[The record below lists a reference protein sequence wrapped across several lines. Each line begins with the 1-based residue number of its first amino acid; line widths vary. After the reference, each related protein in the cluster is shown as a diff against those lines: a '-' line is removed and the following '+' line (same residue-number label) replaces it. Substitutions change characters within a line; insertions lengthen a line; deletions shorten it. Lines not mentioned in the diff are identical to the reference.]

1 MIEDAYYYY
10 NSGKHMKTKIRILI
24 ADDHPLMRKGIRAAL
39 EDEPDIEQIIEAE
52 NGEIAYGR
60 LKQEPF
66 DIALVDIEM
75 PKLGGIGLSQKVI
88 AEKIKTKIVIL
99 TMHKDKDIFDQAMDA
114 GAHGYLLKENAVD
127 DIVECIHA
135 VRKGEYFISPAISGY
150 LVQRSQKNSVP
161 FSAIPYV
168 DKLTNAERTI
178 LKLISEGKTSQQ
190 IADELFISPKTV
202 ENHRNNISKKLHL
215 SGTHSLLK
223 FALSHKEYLKD

>member
-1 MIEDAYYYY
+1 M
-10 NSGKHMKTKIRILI
+10 NKKIKILI

-39 EDEPDIEQIIEAE
+39 EDEPDIELIAEAE
-52 NGEIAYGR
+52 NGESAYER
-60 LKQEPF
+60 LKKGSF

-75 PKLGGIGLSQKVI
+75 PKLGGIGLSQKII
-88 AEKIKTKIVIL
+88 AEKIKTKIIFL
-99 TMHKDKDIFDQAMDA
+99 TMHKDKDVFDQAMDA
-114 GAHGYLLKENAVD
+114 GANGYLLKENAVE

-150 LVQRSQKNSVP
+150 LVQRSQKNSIP

-168 DKLTNAERTI
+168 DTLTKAERTI
-178 LKLISEGKTSQQ
+178 LKLISEEKTSQQ
-190 IADELFISPKTV
+190 IADKLCISPKTV

-223 FALSHKEYLKD
+223 FALSNRDLLK

>member
-1 MIEDAYYYY
+1 
-10 NSGKHMKTKIRILI
+10 
-24 ADDHPLMRKGIRAAL
+24 MRKGIRAAL
-39 EDEPDIEQIIEAE
+39 EDEPDIELIAEAE
-52 NGEIAYGR
+52 NGESAYER
-60 LKQEPF
+60 LKKELF

-88 AEKIKTKIVIL
+88 AEKTKTKIIFL
-99 TMHKDKDIFDQAMDA
+99 TMHKDKDVFDQAMDA
-114 GAHGYLLKENAVD
+114 GANGYLLKENAVE

-150 LVQRSQKNSVP
+150 LVQRSQKNTIP

-168 DKLTNAERTI
+168 DTLTKAERAI
-178 LKLISEGKTSQQ
+178 LKLISEEKTSQQ
-190 IADELFISPKTV
+190 IADKLCISPKTV